1 MVQADECLED
11 KKVVFEEKITSE
23 KLHCQK
29 YFKENPY
36 WAHNE
41 AISLALL
48 SDDDVEMRQW
58 AVEKIIQ
65 IRQGASD
72 MYETRVWR
80 KPTLKFEPFPKHYR

>member
-41 AISLALL
+41 AI
-48 SDDDVEMRQW
+48 
-58 AVEKIIQ
+58 IITIILILGKRIPNGFEDRPLPHFKRHDMHATRCQ
-65 IRQGASD
+65 GIRR
-72 MYETRVWR
+72 E
-80 KPTLKFEPFPKHYR
+80 